1 VKENLVLGGHILSR
15 VELQRGIDR
24 ALSLFPTLAERMRQA
39 AGSLSGGEQQM
50 LAIGRALMTEPRLL
64 LLDEPSLGLAP
75 LVTQHLFRTLGEV
88 RTSGT
93 TVLLVEQNVSLALAI
108 ADYAYVLANG
118 RIDLAGTAEE
128 VRATNEVE
136 RSYLGTAAP

>member
-1 VKENLVLGGHILSR
+1 
-15 VELQRGIDR
+15 
-24 ALSLFPTLAERMRQA
+24 
-39 AGSLSGGEQQM
+39 
-50 LAIGRALMTEPRLL
+50 
-64 LLDEPSLGLAP
+64 
-75 LVTQHLFRTLGEV
+75 
-88 RTSGT
+88 
-93 TVLLVEQNVSLALAI
+93 VEQNVSLALAI